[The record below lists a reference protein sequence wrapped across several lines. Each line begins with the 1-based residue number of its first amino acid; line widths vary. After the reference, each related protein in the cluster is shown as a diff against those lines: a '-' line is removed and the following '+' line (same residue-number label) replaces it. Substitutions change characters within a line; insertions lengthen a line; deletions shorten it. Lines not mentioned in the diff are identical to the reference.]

1 MPTALESAC
10 DLNHN
15 DSMTVTDEPTDL
27 IDTSDAPEP
36 RFVDD
41 RLAHGLGVRRGG
53 TVAFL
58 DKNHPACVELSL
70 AAGSLGAANAII
82 NFRLAGD
89 EIDYAVNDS
98 GATVLLV
105 GTELMPVIEAI
116 RDRLTHV
123 EHVIEVTPEGGD
135 GDAYEQLLAGAE
147 PMARP
152 DEVSPE
158 DTCLVMYSSGTTGR
172 PKGVMLNHANMVAHT
187 LNAHDG
193 WGFAPGDKSMV
204 AMPLFHVG
212 GSS

>member
-41 RLAHGLGVRRGG
+41 RLAHWAATTPDAECFSYLGRSWTYAQTDDRVRRLAGALHGLGVRRGG

-123 EHVIEVTPEGGD
+123 EHRGRADGPARRGLTRGHLSGD
-135 GDAYEQLLAGAE
+135 VLLRHHRSSQGRDAQ
-147 PMARP
+147 PRQH
-152 DEVSPE
+152 
-158 DTCLVMYSSGTTGR
+158 GR
-172 PKGVMLNHANMVAHT
+172 PH
-187 LNAHDG
+187 
-193 WGFAPGDKSMV
+193 PER
-204 AMPLFHVG
+204 P
-212 GSS
+212 